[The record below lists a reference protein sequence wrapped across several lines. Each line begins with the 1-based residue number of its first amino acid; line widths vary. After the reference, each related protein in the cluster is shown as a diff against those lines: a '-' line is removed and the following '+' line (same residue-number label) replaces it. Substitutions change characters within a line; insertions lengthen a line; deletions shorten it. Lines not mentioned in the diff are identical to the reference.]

1 MKRALI
7 KAHRWLGLIAGLYIV
22 LLATSGIGMV
32 FSTSFYAWELG
43 EQNVAVPM
51 QNQPYAPP
59 HIWLEK
65 AESRYGPLLGFEGYF
80 GPRATPMRISAP
92 TLIYEPVGRD
102 HVHGVITVN
111 PYTGEPL
118 ARFIAED
125 TWSMLPLKLH
135 MSLFLPETIWPWVLV
150 ALSLILVTF
159 GLSGLYIWWPGSKR
173 WRAAAQLVKPNSP
186 LNLRR
191 LHGAIGFWTSPLII
205 LAGVTGL
212 MLARFDVAE
221 VITAPLGASAEYDPA
236 ANPPGRCAQ
245 PRSLSAGDALTLAR
259 GRFPTHELASL
270 TVPSPQAQ
278 VYTVWLRPAVST
290 VPARGDSEV
299 VVDARCGTVLFSRG
313 ENEMRGGD
321 TVLTYLIELHN
332 GRLLGLPG
340 EALIVLQGLA
350 ITLLPLAG
358 ITLWFWRAK
367 RRRKAADGHAQTAV
381 GST

>member
-22 LLATSGIGMV
+22 LLAASGIGMV

-43 EQNVAVPM
+43 ERNVAVPM

-65 AESRYGPLLGFEGYF
+65 AEARYGPLTGFEGYF

-92 TLIYEPVGRD
+92 TLIYEPAGRD

-118 ARFIAED
+118 ARFVAED

-135 MSLFLPETIWPWVLV
+135 MSLFLPDTIWPWVLIT
-150 ALSLILVTF
+150 LSLTLITF
-159 GLSGLYIWWPGSKR
+159 GVSGLYIWWPGRSR
-173 WRAAAQLVKPNSP
+173 WRVAAQIVTPNSP

-212 MLARFDVAE
+212 MLTRFDVAE
-221 VITAPLGASAEYDPA
+221 VITAPLGVSAEYDPA
-236 ANPPGRCAQ
+236 ANPPGRCAK
-245 PRSLSAGDALTLAR
+245 PITVTAGDALAR
-259 GRFPTHELASL
+259 ARQRYPTHELASL

-278 VYTVWLRPAVST
+278 VYTIWLRPAAST
-290 VPARGDSEV
+290 VPARGDTEV
-299 VVDARCGTVLFSRG
+299 VVDARCGNILFARG
-313 ENEMRGGD
+313 ENEMRSGD
-321 TVLTYLIELHN
+321 TILTYLIELHN
-332 GRLLGLPG
+332 GRLLGIPG

-350 ITLLPLAG
+350 LTFLPLAG
-358 ITLWFWRAK
+358 ITLWIWREK
-367 RRRKAADGHAQTAV
+367 RRRKAAAGKILPV
-381 GST
+381 IG

>member
-1 MKRALI
+1 
-7 KAHRWLGLIAGLYIV
+7 
-22 LLATSGIGMV
+22 
-32 FSTSFYAWELG
+32 
-43 EQNVAVPM
+43 
-51 QNQPYAPP
+51 
-59 HIWLEK
+59 
-65 AESRYGPLLGFEGYF
+65 
-80 GPRATPMRISAP
+80 
-92 TLIYEPVGRD
+92 
-102 HVHGVITVN
+102 
-111 PYTGEPL
+111 
-118 ARFIAED
+118 
-125 TWSMLPLKLH
+125 

-159 GLSGLYIWWPGSKR
+159 GLSGLYIWWPGRKR

-191 LHGAIGFWTSPLII
+191 LHGSIGFWTSPLII
-205 LAGVTGL
+205 LAGITGL

-221 VITAPLGASAEYDPA
+221 VITTPLGASTEYDPV

-245 PRSLSAGDALTLAR
+245 PRSVTAGDVLALAR
-259 GRFPTHELASL
+259 KRFPTHELASI
-270 TVPSPQAQ
+270 TVPSQQAP

-299 VVDARCGTVLFSRG
+299 VVDARCGTMLFSRG
-313 ENEMRGGD
+313 ANEMRGGD

-340 EALIVLQGLA
+340 EALIVLQGLV

-367 RRRKAADGHAQTAV
+367 RRRRIALDREQAAV
-381 GST
+381 SST